1 MNYFKIIKPEL
12 KDINAI
18 YTIKIKDIN
27 TSKILKEF
35 QLDISKNDDV
45 LALLMIYKLDEESI
59 IEVNGIEY
67 QVVWRT
73 TSGKDIL
80 IEV

>member
-12 KDINAI
+12 EDINAI

-45 LALLMIYKLDEESI
+45 LDLLMIYKLDEESI

>member
-12 KDINAI
+12 EDINAI

-73 TSGKDIL
+73 TSGKEIL

>member
-1 MNYFKIIKPEL
+1 MNYFKIIKPESE
-12 KDINAI
+12 DINCI

-27 TSKILKEF
+27 TNKILKEF
-35 QLDISKNDDV
+35 QLDISKNND
-45 LALLMIYKLDEESI
+45 AFTLLMIYKLDEESI
-59 IEVNGIEY
+59 IEVDDIEY
-67 QVVWRT
+67 QVIWRT

>member
-73 TSGKDIL
+73 TSGKEIL